1 MFTAV
6 EIEWLKAFLEE
17 NIIQGGYKHY
27 VAYTIDN
34 VSNSY
39 NSEQYDFMV
48 LISDEE
54 ITQYGLSYATQG
66 NFQLVKV
73 DSSGAS
79 SNYQHSRYT
88 VEKGTGKTIAVE
100 TYNHVFTNIHGA
112 LEPNIIAN
120 QEIAKQYQ
128 ENNVVLCNSLIIVM
142 CISLLFKAL
151 TSAFPMKMGD

>member
-17 NIIQGGYKHY
+17 NIIQGGYTHY

-39 NSEQYDFMV
+39 NNEQYDFMV
-48 LISDEE
+48 IISDEE
-54 ITQYGLSYATQG
+54 ITQHGLSYTTQG

-100 TYNHVFTNIHGA
+100 TYNHVFTNIEGA
-112 LEPNIIAN
+112 LEPNIIAE
-120 QEIAKQYQ
+120 QELLYSYN
-128 ENNVVLCNSLIIVM
+128 ENCNLLMTTVGVFLAISILIEV
-142 CISLLFKAL
+142 FK
-151 TSAFPMKMGD
+151 SAFPMKMGD

>member
-6 EIEWLKAFLEE
+6 EIEWLKAFLEKHVL
-17 NIIQGGYKHY
+17 QGEYKNY

-54 ITQYGLSYATQG
+54 ITQHGLSYATQG
-66 NFQLVKV
+66 NYQLVKV

-79 SNYQHSRYT
+79 NNYQHSRYT
-88 VEKGTGKTIAVE
+88 VEQGTGVSIGVN
-100 TYNHVFTNIHGA
+100 TYNHIYTNIEGA
-112 LEPNIIAN
+112 MEPNIIAEL
-120 QEIAKQYQ
+120 EIANLNQYKN
-128 ENNVVLCNSLIIVM
+128 EILCNSLIVVL
-142 CISLLFKAL
+142 CITLLVKVL
-151 TSAFPMKMGD
+151 LSAFPMKMGD